1 MALHTPIGSSNRG
14 VPLWAIWLIVV
25 ALLVGGVY
33 VLSNLAGENP
43 TVARPNESGA
53 PVASGGGAGEAQALI
68 QQAACQGCHGSD
80 WSGGV
85 GPALTDIASGP
96 QSPNLAALAEA
107 HPNDW
112 PNVWIAGVDPSISDP
127 ALRGGMPAFG
137 GPPYEFSDEQIQSI
151 VDYLKGL

>member
-1 MALHTPIGSSNRG
+1 MALHTPIGSANRG
-14 VPLWAIWLIVV
+14 IPPWAIWLTVV
-25 ALLVGGVY
+25 AVLVGGVY
-33 VLSNLAGENP
+33 ALSNLAGENP

-53 PVASGGGAGEAQALI
+53 PAPSGGAGQAMALI
-68 QQAACQGCHGSD
+68 QQAGCQGCHGSD

-85 GPALTDIASGP
+85 GPALTSIADGP
-96 QSPNLAALAEA
+96 HSENLASLAEEHPDDWA
-107 HPNDW
+107 HI
-112 PNVWIAGVDPSISDP
+112 WIAGLDPEISDP